1 MTQLDWRHYAMYGF
15 VLVCLLS
22 SALGIVYVRH
32 ATREMFSELNHL
44 QASRDEM
51 NNEWTQLLLEQGTLS
66 TDGRVDTI
74 ARNTLRMHQPSGEE
88 TVWVRR

>member
-1 MTQLDWRHYAMYGF
+1 MTTFDWRYYTLYGF
-15 VLVCLLS
+15 IAACLLS

-32 ATREMFSELNHL
+32 ATREMFGELTHL
-44 QASRDEM
+44 QASRDEL

-74 ARNTLRMHQPSGEE
+74 ARNALHMHQPSGEE